1 MAASTGSEPPAK
13 LRTPITRTFVTRTV
27 APLLFRHHPARGGGG
42 RCRGRDGKCQP
53 CVPAGG
59 PIRGAKFCVSLEI
72 DVTLKALAER
82 EDVAKLRPD
91 TEHLRL
97 EATDVIACA
106 AVAADVLVGVAYQT
120 HLNLLGQELRC
131 APIEVQVDATL
142 ILCCGIDEII
152 GKSKYT

>member
-1 MAASTGSEPPAK
+1 VLAAKKQSACCIRHRSS
-13 LRTPITRTFVTRTV
+13 R
-27 APLLFRHHPARGGGG
+27 APLLFCDHPARGRWR

-59 PIRGAKFCVSLEI
+59 PIRTAKFCVGLEI

-82 EDVAKLRPD
+82 DDVAKLRSD
-91 TEHLRL
+91 AEHLRL
-97 EATDVIACA
+97 EASDAVAGA
-106 AVAADVLVGVAYQT
+106 AVAADFLLRVAYQAN
-120 HLNLLGQELRC
+120 LNLLGQELRR

-152 GKSKYT
+152 GKPKHT